1 MDDMNCTPENEDD
14 LEAAEMRFLQKQLEL
29 DTKNK
34 ESQEEKDYKAEF
46 FELLDEVQ
54 LIYSEKFNKFK
65 NMRFKD
71 GLISEGIFYC
81 PILKICAK
89 LLSLN
94 FLTFHLRFKR

>member
-1 MDDMNCTPENEDD
+1 MNCTIKNDIIIFREDDMDDMNCTPENEDD

-54 LIYSEKFNKFK
+54 LIYSEKATKFEK
-65 NMRFKD
+65 N
-71 GLISEGIFYC
+71 I
-81 PILKICAK
+81 P
-89 LLSLN
+89 
-94 FLTFHLRFKR
+94 LRFTK

>member
-1 MDDMNCTPENEDD
+1 MNCTPENEDD

-54 LIYSEKFNKFK
+54 LIYS
-65 NMRFKD
+65 
-71 GLISEGIFYC
+71 S
-81 PILKICAK
+81 
-89 LLSLN
+89 
-94 FLTFHLRFKR
+94 

>member
-54 LIYSEKFNKFK
+54 LIYSEKATKLEKNLQILFDNMYLVMSKYTGNVFKFCS
-65 NMRFKD
+65 
-71 GLISEGIFYC
+71 LLGIYEF
-81 PILKICAK
+81 
-89 LLSLN
+89 
-94 FLTFHLRFKR
+94 

>member
-54 LIYSEKFNKFK
+54 LIYSEKATKFEK
-65 NMRFKD
+65 
-71 GLISEGIFYC
+71 IS
-81 PILKICAK
+81 LLH
-89 LLSLN
+89 LLS
-94 FLTFHLRFKR
+94 RFDIYLVNLSGRFFQNLWPSQKT

>member
-54 LIYSEKFNKFK
+54 LKYFEKSTKFEK
-65 NMRFKD
+65 K
-71 GLISEGIFYC
+71 IF
-81 PILKICAK
+81 LLD
-89 LLSLN
+89 LLSRS
-94 FLTFHLRFKR
+94 FLTHQYLGSEFCQSRWQRNIKF